1 MANETD
7 DPDVAADRLEAALER
22 IALLAAQPRPAPET
36 AAGGAPMPGD
46 VPGEA
51 PEDAP
56 GDTASDETPTTA
68 EIAERLDDLIER
80 LRTVL
85 GK

>member
-7 DPDVAADRLEAALER
+7 DPDEAADRLEAALER
-22 IALLAAQPRPAPET
+22 IARLAAQPRPA
-36 AAGGAPMPGD
+36 AGAPTDMAADGGSDMPTD
-46 VPGEA
+46 DALDEA
-51 PEDAP
+51 PA
-56 GDTASDETPTTA
+56 TA

>member
-7 DPDVAADRLEAALER
+7 DPDKAADRLEAALER
-22 IALLAAQPRPAPET
+22 IARLAAQPRPALEPT
-36 AAGGAPMPGD
+36 PSAAAPSDDMDAQEALD
-46 VPGEA
+46 VA
-51 PEDAP
+51 
-56 GDTASDETPTTA
+56 PTTA
-68 EIAERLDDLIER
+68 EIAERLDDLIDR